1 MNSSTRPRRREGR
14 IAGAVT
20 AAVALALASA
30 APAVGQAA
38 SRAAG
43 PVALQTAVQADVQ
56 AASGCWV
63 RGSRADLA
71 NRASPLDSTSV
82 ALRGG
87 TVQVC
92 YGSPSRRGRTIMG
105 GLVPYGSPW
114 RLGANEATS
123 IRMPA
128 AGTIAGVAVQAGLYS
143 LYAVPDS
150 DAWKVV
156 VNGTARRWGI
166 PIDDAVRAKDLGSGR
181 VESSRT
187 DSMVERLTLTL
198 EKTGPDAADLVVRW
212 ERTELRVPVA
222 LGGAHDSK
230 ESRR

>member
-1 MNSSTRPRRREGR
+1 
-14 IAGAVT
+14 VT
-20 AAVALALASA
+20 AAVALALATA
-30 APAVGQAA
+30 VPAVGQVAA
-38 SRAAG
+38 PAAA
-43 PVALQTAVQADVQ
+43 PASLRTTVSADVQ

-105 GLVPYGSPW
+105 GLVPYGTPW

-123 IRMPA
+123 IHMPV
-128 AGTIAGVAVQAGLYS
+128 AGTIAGVAVGPGRYS

-166 PIDDAVRAKDLGSGR
+166 PIDDAVTAKDVGSGR
-181 VESSRT
+181 LEPSRT

-198 EKTGPDAADLVVRW
+198 EKTGPDAADMVIRW
-212 ERTELRVPVA
+212 ERTEVRVPVV
-222 LGGAHDSK
+222 LGDAQAS
-230 ESRR
+230 EETRR